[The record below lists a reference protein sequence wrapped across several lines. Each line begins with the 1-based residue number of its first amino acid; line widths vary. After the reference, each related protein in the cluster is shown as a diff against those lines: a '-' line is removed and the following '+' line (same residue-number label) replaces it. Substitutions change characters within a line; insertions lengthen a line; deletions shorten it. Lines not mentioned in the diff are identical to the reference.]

1 MPEAH
6 KSPKLTSTI
15 SFRLFLVLLSSV
27 LFLFIGYSTLSNHLQ
42 TRTMEAHLLACANRT
57 GDIIRNSL
65 FTSMLLNERERT
77 HSIITLVGTEPD
89 VQAVRIYNKDGQIM
103 FSGDSTEIGG
113 TVDMEA
119 DACYQCHATAQPL
132 TALGISDRSRL
143 YAGAD
148 GHRVLGIMIP
158 IENEESCW
166 NSACHAHPSDQSYL
180 GVLDIQMSLA
190 TADQA
195 VAKADRQTSLLLLA
209 GTLLVSLALAV
220 ILYRGVHLPTR
231 RLRSGTR
238 ALADGVLDY
247 RIEMNRTDELGAL
260 ARSFNRMAENLLQAD
275 SKLRSW
281 SSTLEE
287 RVQQKT
293 EELEVINRQMMQVEK
308 SASLGKMAATVA
320 HELNNPLSGI
330 LTTARLLEKKM
341 NRLLPEG
348 EERTRVAESLDLI
361 RSESTRC
368 GHIVRDLLTYARE
381 SRTEYQEVPLN
392 EIVQRALRLVDHH
405 IEVAGVET
413 EVGLFL
419 KNDTIVCDGEQVTQ
433 ILIALMIN
441 AVEAMPS
448 GGQLEIKTW
457 DDATTGSN
465 QVFLSVS
472 DTGIGIPDEIRDRV
486 FDPFFSTKQ
495 ETKGVG
501 LGLAVVYGIVQRHGG
516 MITVD
521 SDPGMGT
528 CFTVQLL
535 RNPPEGPGRDNST
548 IISEILAE

>member
-1 MPEAH
+1 
-6 KSPKLTSTI
+6 
-15 SFRLFLVLLSSV
+15 
-27 LFLFIGYSTLSNHLQ
+27 
-42 TRTMEAHLLACANRT
+42 
-57 GDIIRNSL
+57 
-65 FTSMLLNERERT
+65 
-77 HSIITLVGTEPD
+77 
-89 VQAVRIYNKDGQIM
+89 
-103 FSGDSTEIGG
+103 
-113 TVDMEA
+113 
-119 DACYQCHATAQPL
+119 
-132 TALGISDRSRL
+132 
-143 YAGAD
+143 
-148 GHRVLGIMIP
+148 
-158 IENEESCW
+158 
-166 NSACHAHPSDQSYL
+166 
-180 GVLDIQMSLA
+180 
-190 TADQA
+190 
-195 VAKADRQTSLLLLA
+195 
-209 GTLLVSLALAV
+209 
-220 ILYRGVHLPTR
+220 
-231 RLRSGTR
+231 
-238 ALADGVLDY
+238 
-247 RIEMNRTDELGAL
+247 MNRTDELGAL

-275 SKLRSW
+275 SKLRNW

-293 EELEVINRQMMQVEK
+293 EELELVNRQMMQVEK

-330 LTTARLLEKKM
+330 LTTAKLLEKKM
-341 NRLLPEG
+341 YRLLPEG

-368 GHIVRDLLTYARE
+368 GNIVRDLLTYARE
-381 SRTEYQEVPLN
+381 SRTEFQEVQLN

-419 KNDTIVCDGEQVTQ
+419 KNDNIVCDGEQVTQ

-448 GGQLEIKTW
+448 GGQLQIKTW
-457 DDATTGSN
+457 DDPTIGSN

-495 ETKGVG
+495 EAKGVG

-521 SDPGMGT
+521 SDPGTGT
-528 CFTVQLL
+528 RFTVQLL
-535 RNPPEGPGRDNST
+535 RNPPEGPGQGNST
-548 IISEILAE
+548 IISEMLAE